1 MDSTYAA
8 GVLAAEGLTQAA
20 HSVHVLNNLVKCL
33 QLCAERHYA
42 VEFGEFREGGTLVS
56 GQGVEGGRGQG
67 NGFSFFEG
75 GIHTLCVYCSSSLRI
90 ASSFGRLVCVTPVAC
105 FTAWLHLRLLLP

>member
-56 GQGVEGGRGQG
+56 GQGVEGG
-67 NGFSFFEG
+67 G
-75 GIHTLCVYCSSSLRI
+75 GGRVTASLFLKVGYIHSVFIVRQ
-90 ASSFGRLVCVTPVAC
+90 VCA
-105 FTAWLHLRLLLP
+105 